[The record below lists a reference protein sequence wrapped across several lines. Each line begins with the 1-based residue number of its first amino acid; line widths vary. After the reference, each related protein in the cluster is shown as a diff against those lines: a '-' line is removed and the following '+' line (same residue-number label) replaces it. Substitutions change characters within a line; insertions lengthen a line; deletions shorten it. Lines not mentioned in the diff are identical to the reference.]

1 MNKRK
6 RSYNFSYAE
15 KELLLK
21 IALPR
26 RKVLENKTSNAVTW
40 KHKENAWK
48 EIATQFN
55 SQTPESVSI

>member
-6 RSYNFSYAE
+6 RSTNFSNTE

-21 IALPR
+21 IVLPR
-26 RKVLENKTSNAVTW
+26 LTVLENKTSNAVTW

-48 EIATQFN
+48 EITDQFN
-55 SQTPESVSI
+55 SQTLESVSI